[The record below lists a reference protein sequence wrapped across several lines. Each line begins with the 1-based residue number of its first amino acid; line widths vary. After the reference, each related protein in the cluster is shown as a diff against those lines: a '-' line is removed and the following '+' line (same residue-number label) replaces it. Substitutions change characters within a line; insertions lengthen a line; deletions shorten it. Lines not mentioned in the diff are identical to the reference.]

1 MKTIAYL
8 RVSTDRQDLDNQR
21 LSVLDWAQKNDVR
34 IDGFVEISISSR
46 RSTKERGID
55 DLLSRLQE
63 GDRLVVSELSRLGRS
78 VGQVIAIVDG
88 LLGQGVSFVSVKE
101 NLALSRKEQDIQA
114 KVMVTLL
121 GLFAEIERDLV
132 SQRTKAGLAA
142 ARAKGKLLGRP
153 KGRRGPSK
161 LDGREEEIRTLLG
174 KGVSKMSLA
183 RLLDVSY
190 STLFAFIRTRG
201 LAHR

>member
-201 LAHR
+201 LAPR

>member
-8 RVSTDRQDLDNQR
+8 RVSTDSQDLDNQR
-21 LSVLDWAQKNDVR
+21 LTVLSHAQKHGIR
-34 IDGFVEISISSR
+34 IDDFIEVSISSR
-46 RSTKERGID
+46 RSPKERGID

-63 GDRLVVSELSRLGRS
+63 GDRLIVSELSRLGRS
-78 VGQVIAIVDG
+78 VGQVIAIVDQ
-88 LLGQGVSFVSVKE
+88 LLQQGVCFLSVKE
-101 NLALSRKEQDIQA
+101 NLDLSRKEQDIQS

-153 KGRRGPSK
+153 KGKHGASK
-161 LDGREEEIRTLLG
+161 LDGKEEEIRSLLA

-183 RLLDVSY
+183 RILGVSY

-201 LAHR
+201 LAGR

>member
-101 NLALSRKEQDIQA
+101 NLALSRKEQDIQS